1 MKIRD
6 ISKVNN
12 KTFKAGNSKYINYL
26 DTGSLRDNNIIELKK
41 LFFDTDIIPSRAKR
55 IVNINNILFSSVRP
69 NQCHYGIYKNQIDN
83 LIVSTGFIVLEIDE
97 AKANPDFV
105 YYCLTS
111 EENMLKLQTIAENST
126 SAYPSI
132 VADDILNL
140 EIKLPSLRVQNSIA
154 DLLMK
159 IEKKILLNNKIN
171 DNLYKQL
178 DSIYNFYFN
187 SSKDKLKKQNVG
199 SILDVVTGKEDA
211 NFAVNNGDYKFFTC
225 SNKTLLCNKPAFDG
239 SAVLIAGNGDFNVK
253 HYTGKFNAYQRT
265 YVLLL
270 NDIKLY
276 AQLYMASK
284 SLVDKFKLSASGSI
298 VKFITKTDI
307 ENIQVCI
314 DINDKLSCQMNN
326 LLFAIESNN
335 KETDNLTKIRN
346 FLLPLLINGQAT
358 IS

>member
-111 EENMLKLQTIAENST
+111 EENILKLQTIAENST

-171 DNLYKQL
+171 DNLY
-178 DSIYNFYFN
+178 
-187 SSKDKLKKQNVG
+187 
-199 SILDVVTGKEDA
+199 
-211 NFAVNNGDYKFFTC
+211 DYDMV
-225 SNKTLLCNKPAFDG
+225 A
-239 SAVLIAGNGDFNVK
+239 
-253 HYTGKFNAYQRT
+253 
-265 YVLLL
+265 
-270 NDIKLY
+270 
-276 AQLYMASK
+276 
-284 SLVDKFKLSASGSI
+284 
-298 VKFITKTDI
+298 
-307 ENIQVCI
+307 
-314 DINDKLSCQMNN
+314 
-326 LLFAIESNN
+326 
-335 KETDNLTKIRN
+335 
-346 FLLPLLINGQAT
+346 
-358 IS
+358 

>member
-1 MKIRD
+1 M
-6 ISKVNN
+6 
-12 KTFKAGNSKYINYL
+12 
-26 DTGSLRDNNIIELKK
+26 
-41 LFFDTDIIPSRAKR
+41 
-55 IVNINNILFSSVRP
+55 
-69 NQCHYGIYKNQIDN
+69 
-83 LIVSTGFIVLEIDE
+83 
-97 AKANPDFV
+97 
-105 YYCLTS
+105 
-111 EENMLKLQTIAENST
+111 
-126 SAYPSI
+126 
-132 VADDILNL
+132 
-140 EIKLPSLRVQNSIA
+140 
-154 DLLMK
+154 
-159 IEKKILLNNKIN
+159 
-171 DNLYKQL
+171 
-178 DSIYNFYFN
+178 
-187 SSKDKLKKQNVG
+187 
-199 SILDVVTGKEDA
+199 
-211 NFAVNNGDYKFFTC
+211 
-225 SNKTLLCNKPAFDG
+225 CNKPAFDG

-335 KETDNLTKIRN
+335 KETDSLTKIRN